1 MYLSCIKEVL
11 GIVFLAGLS
20 IFVGLLFGK
29 TLVKSAMKKSEQNIE
44 NPEFNDSPTA
54 SAAIKAMA
62 LVLSLSDQ
70 YDFKD
75 RDDIFCIL
83 ESDLI
88 KSAAGAHKQREN

>member
-1 MYLSCIKEVL
+1 MYLPCIEEIL

-29 TLVKSAMKKSEQNIE
+29 TLVKSAMKKSEQNLE

-54 SAAIKAMA
+54 SAVIKARA

-75 RDDIFCIL
+75 RDDILCIL
-83 ESDLI
+83 EADLI
-88 KSAAGAHKQREN
+88 KSAAGAHKQMEN